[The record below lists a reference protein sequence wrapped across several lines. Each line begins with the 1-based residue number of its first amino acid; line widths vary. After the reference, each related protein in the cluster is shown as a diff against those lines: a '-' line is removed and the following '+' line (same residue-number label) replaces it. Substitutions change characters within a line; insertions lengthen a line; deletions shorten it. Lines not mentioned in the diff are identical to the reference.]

1 MLSSILDLVSIYAL
15 TMSYNFTQTV
25 ATPKDILQKY
35 SDRLTRAISANINN
49 VTNAL
54 YAKDLIT
61 QQTRGYVV
69 TVVGVAN
76 LDKANKVMV
85 DIEGQVDVLDKQ
97 YLVKVCNVLST
108 QGGAIKQIANA
119 MLQELGM

>member
-1 MLSSILDLVSIYAL
+1 
-15 TMSYNFTQTV
+15 MSYNFTQTV

-54 YAKDLIT
+54 HAKDLIT
-61 QQTRGYVV
+61 QETRGYVV
-69 TVVGVAN
+69 TTVGVTS

-108 QGGAIKQIANA
+108 QGGAIKQIANV